1 MPHVL
6 ARFIVYFSKRSSYI
20 DRVLS
25 VLDEVIAEV
34 GGSIE
39 VIIQKVPLE
48 DNPELVFSEG
58 VVAVPAIDIVN
69 AETHRFIGIPHK
81 KDLLDILSLFP
92 GFELSV

>member
-6 ARFIVYFSKRSSYI
+6 ARFIVYFSKRSSYV

-34 GGSIE
+34 GGDIE
-39 VIIQKVPLE
+39 VIIKKVTLE

-58 VVAVPAIDIVN
+58 VMAVPVIDIANSV
-69 AETHRFIGIPHK
+69 THRFVGIPQK
-81 KDLLDILSLFP
+81 KDILNILSMFP
-92 GFELSV
+92 GFELNV